1 MDDQNQQHEER
12 VRSSTSSEK
21 NRKIDRET
29 IESIRK
35 YENRSPQEIDKR
47 IEALEKEWDMERLL
61 ETNMS
66 TLALIGIA
74 LTIFVNEYWIILPI
88 IVLSFFLQHALQ
100 GWCPPLPIF
109 RAMGKK
115 TRAELDREK
124 YALKV
129 LKGDFSGLPKPADPN
144 NAEMIFQATTK
155 N

>member
-1 MDDQNQQHEER
+1 MEEQHQQHEER
-12 VRSSTSSEK
+12 VRSSSSSEK

-29 IESIRK
+29 IENIRE
-35 YENRSPQEIDKR
+35 YENKSPQEVEKR
-47 IEALEKEWDMERLL
+47 IEELEKEWDIERLL

-66 TLALIGIA
+66 ILALIGIA
-74 LTIFVNEYWIILPI
+74 LNVFVHEYWIILPI

-109 RAMGKK
+109 RSMGKK

-129 LKGDFSGLPKPADPN
+129 LKGDFDEVPRPGDPA
-144 NAEMIFQATTK
+144 NAEKIYKATTK